1 MNTYFQ
7 FKQFIIQQDKTAMKV
22 CTDAC
27 LLGAWVANKI
37 ENKDIVPQNIL
48 DIGCGTGLLSLM
60 LAQKTNA
67 IIDAVEIDENAFVQA
82 TENTA
87 ISKWENQIN
96 VFNEDIVRYTS
107 AKKYDLIICNPP
119 FFNNQLKSNNDDRNI
134 AMHATQLSFV
144 ALAKAVKNN
153 LSENGKAALLLPYNI
168 VNEFAAIMENEQL
181 YLNEELNI
189 SHSTVHP
196 FFRSVLLFTCIKEK
210 QTQNTISI
218 RDKGDKYSAEFKML
232 LKDYYLY
239 L

>member
-1 MNTYFQ
+1 
-7 FKQFIIQQDKTAMKV
+7 MKV

-27 LLGAWVANKI
+27 LLGAWVASKI

-87 ISKWENQIN
+87 ISKWKNQIN

-119 FFNNQLKSNNDDRNI
+119 FFNNQLKSNNNDRNV
-134 AMHATQLSFV
+134 AMHATQLSFT

-153 LSENGKAALLLPYNI
+153 LSENGKTALLLPHNI
-168 VNEFAAIMENEQL
+168 VNEFMAIMENEQL
-181 YLNEELNI
+181 YLNEQLNI

-196 FFRSVLLFTCIKEK
+196 FFRSVLLFTFMK
-210 QTQNTISI
+210 QTQTQNIISI
-218 RDKGDKYSAEFKML
+218 KDSNNKYSAEFKML
-232 LKDYYLY
+232 LKDYYLN

>member
-1 MNTYFQ
+1 
-7 FKQFIIQQDKTAMKV
+7 MKV

-27 LLGAWVANKI
+27 LLGSWVANKI

-67 IIDAVEIDENAFVQA
+67 IIDAIEIDENAFIQA
-82 TENTA
+82 TENAA

-107 AKKYDLIICNPP
+107 GKKYDLIICNPP
-119 FFNNQLKSNNDDRNI
+119 FFNNQLKSNNNDRNV
-134 AMHATQLSFV
+134 AMHATQLSFT

-153 LSENGKAALLLPYNI
+153 LSENGKTALLLPHNI
-168 VNEFAAIMENEQL
+168 VNEFMAIMENEQL
-181 YLNEELNI
+181 YLNEQLNI

-196 FFRSVLLFTCIKEK
+196 FFRSVLLFTFMKQT

-218 RDKGDKYSAEFKML
+218 KDSSDKYSAEFKML

>member
-1 MNTYFQ
+1 
-7 FKQFIIQQDKTAMKV
+7 MKV

-67 IIDAVEIDENAFVQA
+67 IIDAVEIDENAFVQT

-87 ISKWENQIN
+87 ISKWKNQIN

-107 AKKYDLIICNPP
+107 AKKYDVIICNPP

-153 LSENGKAALLLPYNI
+153 LSENGKAALLLPHNI
-168 VNEFAAIMENEQL
+168 VNEFMAIMENEQL
-181 YLNEELNI
+181 YLNEQLNI

-196 FFRSVLLFTCIKEK
+196 FFRSVLLFRFIKQK

-218 RDKGDKYSAEFKML
+218 KDSNNEYSAEFKIL